1 MLTGSIAEIGGLLI
15 VLAASLQAAIFI
27 YSYASRSLSAAR
39 LDREHLHQFEA
50 QAATVARRVD
60 AIRSTREPA
69 WDGKRTFRIAQ
80 CVHEDI
86 NRDVCSFYLVPDDDE
101 LLPPYR
107 PGQFLTFEL
116 PVPGEE
122 HPVVRCYS
130 LSDSPSEKHHY
141 RVSIKRMKAPPKAA
155 PGTPAG
161 VASSYFHHHLWKGEK
176 VDVYAPAGDFYIDS
190 ASDRPVVLIAGG
202 IGMTPL
208 ISMLNWLVENQPDR
222 QVWLFYGV
230 RNRNEHCMYDHLERI
245 RYDHPNV
252 GMVIAYSEP
261 TEACEL
267 GVDYSVEGYI
277 DLELIKYVLDP
288 TTHEFYICGPGIM
301 MDKIIPELIGGGVAR
316 EAINFEAFGP
326 ATVSTGLDPEETEAD
341 DAANKTFTVEFARSN
356 KIVEWTSGTSSL
368 LELAE
373 ANGVRARCGC
383 RAGNCGTCAIAIKC
397 GAVGYSRPPGKDVEE
412 GTCLPCIS
420 RPTSDLVLDI

>member
-27 YSYASRSLSAAR
+27 FSYATRSLSAAR
-39 LDREHLHQFEA
+39 HEREYLHQFEA
-50 QAATVARRVD
+50 QATTVVRRVD
-60 AIRSTREPA
+60 AIRSIREPA

-80 CVHEDI
+80 CIHEDL
-86 NRDVCSFYLVPDDDE
+86 NRDVCSFYLIPDDDGA
-101 LLPPYR
+101 LPPFR

-116 PVPGEE
+116 PVPGED

-130 LSDSPSEKHHY
+130 LSDSPSEKKHY
-141 RVSIKRMKAPPKAA
+141 RVSIKRMKPPLNAE

-161 VASSYFHHHLWKGEK
+161 VASSYFHHRLWRGET
-176 VDVYAPAGDFYIDS
+176 VEAYAPAGDFYLDTT
-190 ASDRPVVLIAGG
+190 SDRPVVLIAGG
-202 IGMTPL
+202 IGMTPV
-208 ISMLNWLVENQPDR
+208 ISMMNWLVENQPER
-222 QVWLFYGV
+222 EVWLFYGV

-245 RYDHPNV
+245 RYEYPNV

-261 TEACEL
+261 TDACEL

-288 TTHEFYICGPGIM
+288 LTHEFYICGPGVM

-326 ATVSTGLDPEETEAD
+326 ASISTGLDSEEDEAD
-341 DAANKTFTVEFARSN
+341 GASDKAFTVEFKRSG
-356 KIVEWTSGTSSL
+356 KIVEWTKSSGSIL
-368 LELAE
+368 DLAE
-373 ANGVRARCGC
+373 ASGIKARCGC
-383 RAGNCGTCAIAIKC
+383 RAGNCGSCIISIAS
-397 GAVGYSRPPGKDVEE
+397 GAVGYSRPPTKDVDSDK
-412 GTCLPCIS
+412 CLPCIAK
-420 RPTSDLVLDI
+420 PASDLVLDA